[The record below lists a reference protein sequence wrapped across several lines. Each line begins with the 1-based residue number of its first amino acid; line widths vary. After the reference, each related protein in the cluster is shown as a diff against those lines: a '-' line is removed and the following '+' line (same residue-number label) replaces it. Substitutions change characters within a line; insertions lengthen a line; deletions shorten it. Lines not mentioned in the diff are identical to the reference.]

1 MPDTFGA
8 ELKRLRE
15 ARGMTQEGTA
25 TACGLPITTL
35 RNWEQG
41 RRRPDL
47 VSAYL
52 LARAL
57 GVTVDELAKLAADN
71 PLSDRD
77 GRRVEPPAKK
87 RKAPSPPKAR

>member
-1 MPDTFGA
+1 MPDEFGA

-25 TACGLPITTL
+25 TACGLPITT
-35 RNWEQG
+35 RRTWEQG

-71 PLSDRD
+71 PLTDRD
-77 GRRVEPPAKK
+77 GRRVATPTK
-87 RKAPSPPKAR
+87 RKGTSLPKAR